1 MAWHT
6 ISTHKIVTS
15 VHFFLVFSSPFFEP
29 IKFGNH
35 VSSPYWRGWASGG
48 WVGAEAPVG
57 LDLNQLD
64 VVVVRWLNSERLALV
79 VDYIAVVDAANNFL
93 LALV

>member
-1 MAWHT
+1 M
-6 ISTHKIVTS
+6 ST
-15 VHFFLVFSSPFFEP
+15 PFF
-29 IKFGNH
+29 IILKLFLTLGL
-35 VSSPYWRGWASGG
+35 W

-64 VVVVRWLNSERLALV
+64 VVVVRWFNSERFALV